1 VRGRNSVGKRS
12 CGGGI
17 GSWETPNVCPS
28 LTCENAIFC
37 SAENWLF
44 GNTYRLQRCGSAVGK
59 HLREGGR
66 CEKTQGGREAIAHR
80 GGEVIYVSLLVT
92 RETPKKTIMRIFLL
106 AFLSLHALLALFCLF
121 KLVREQIPNQF
132 LKENKMGGVGFLFF

>member
-17 GSWETPNVCPS
+17 GSWETPNVCRS
-28 LTCENAIFC
+28 LTCDNAIFC
-37 SAENWLF
+37 SAENWLL
-44 GNTYRLQRCGSAVGK
+44 GSTYRLQRCGSAVGK

-92 RETPKKTIMRIFLL
+92 RETPEKTIMPPRFFVSSCPFG
-106 AFLSLHALLALFCLF
+106 AFLSL
-121 KLVREQIPNQF
+121 Q
-132 LKENKMGGVGFLFF
+132 VGSGTDPEPFSKPVD